1 MSTRAQVRFAT
12 REPGVSFNEHP
23 DKINAQFY
31 VHSDGY
37 PEGLGCQIAESLTN
51 YGKLNNWELEHV
63 DIRHGDLEFIYY
75 VWQDHSKHAWISIF
89 TVGCKELLC
98 PTCDQ
103 EVCGDPIADKCIFVG
118 KPDQLLSRFDERHC
132 ECECD
137 YGKELCGTGCI
148 KNTN

>member
-37 PEGLGCQIAESLTN
+37 PEGLGCQIAESLLKN
-51 YGKLNNWELEHV
+51 AKLEGWELEHV
-63 DIRHGDLEFIYY
+63 DSKHGDLEYIYY
-75 VWQDHSKHAWISIF
+75 IWQDHGKSVWISIF
-89 TVGCKELLC
+89 SVGYDRKDE
-98 PTCDQ
+98 
-103 EVCGDPIADKCIFVG
+103 CIFVG
-118 KPDQLLSRFDERHC
+118 KPDQLLGQFDERYSAPTALRC
-132 ECECD
+132 DCECD
-137 YGKELCGTGCI
+137 YGRELCGTGCI